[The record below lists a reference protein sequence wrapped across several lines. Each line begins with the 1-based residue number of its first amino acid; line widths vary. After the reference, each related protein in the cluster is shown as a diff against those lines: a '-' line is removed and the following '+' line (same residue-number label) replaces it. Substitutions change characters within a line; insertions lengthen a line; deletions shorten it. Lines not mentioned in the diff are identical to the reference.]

1 MPRTRTWAAIIGG
14 IVALAIT
21 GVAWA
26 HPGGLVDRADVLA
39 RALGITSDEVEQ
51 AREDG
56 TLRTLVGDLTLNQL
70 SEAYGAE
77 LDAIIAQALADG
89 TITAEQAERLNELD
103 LGDGA
108 LGAFG
113 GSFGGRFGTLEEFD
127 REDLDGLHSASIRI
141 RIDLRG
147 IYAGLLAM
155 TADQFDAAAEDGT
168 VRDLIDALD
177 PVAVQAAI
185 VEARDAQIDEAL
197 AAGDITEDQAETLRS
212 STFGT
217 FGGFGGRGG
226 FRGGS
231 GFGHGSEFGGVGRFG
246 PHAAPSTTPD
256 AEGTATRSSTGI
268 SI

>member
-113 GSFGGRFGTLEEFD
+113 GRFGTLEEFD

-147 IYAGLLAM
+147 IYAGLLGM
-155 TADQFDAAAEDGT
+155 TAEQFDAAAEDGT
-168 VRDLIDALD
+168 VRDLMDALD

-197 AAGDITEDQAETLRS
+197 AAGDITADQAETLWN

-226 FRGGS
+226 FRGGP
-231 GFGHGSEFGGVGRFG
+231 GFGHGPDFGGFGRFG
-246 PHAAPSTTPD
+246 PHAAPGTTPD
-256 AEGTATRSSTGI
+256 AEGTATQSSTGI